1 MSYLYIDTS
10 KDLIVGMLD
19 KQFNWLGYERIP
31 MSKGS
36 TLIHEIIYNL
46 SQKTNFDIAKPAAVF
61 YAAGPGSYTGMRVAS
76 GIAGVYE
83 WENIPVYSFYH
94 YEVPSLLGVK
104 EGVWYTEAFK
114 QECFVYKWDEK
125 NSQHE
130 LVKGELWK
138 QTLNT
143 HKNIYS
149 QNEGSQGELGTTDL
163 IFKQGTHF
171 FQTILKLKLK
181 KELYYFRP
189 LEKEFTRAK
198 V

>member
-1 MSYLYIDTS
+1 M
-10 KDLIVGMLD
+10 
-19 KQFNWLGYERIP
+19 
-31 MSKGS
+31 
-36 TLIHEIIYNL
+36 
-46 SQKTNFDIAKPAAVF
+46 
-61 YAAGPGSYTGMRVAS
+61 
-76 GIAGVYE
+76 
-83 WENIPVYSFYH
+83 
-94 YEVPSLLGVK
+94 
-104 EGVWYTEAFK
+104 
-114 QECFVYKWDEK
+114 YKWDEK